1 LFPLFG
7 LHLNFD
13 LLVTHSIAIPGCFLH
28 SERFFYLL
36 VNVEGK
42 IIGTNTLFSDHFQQV
57 TKTVGYFTDFLPEQ
71 DKTQFWQ
78 WIQQAKLNQKRRFGG
93 SLDLKH
99 IGKDTNP
106 VMWEFGLISNSAT
119 DGLLFEGIGFYIENV
134 DFQVESSSKVKRLET
149 IVSNSIDVQLLIDA
163 SGYVFFCSPNMDETL
178 GYSAEEIIGKNGF
191 LYIHPDDLEQA
202 KSMFSNEMTNPGNNS
217 AIDIRFQQKNGEWLW
232 AEVKGKNLLME
243 PSVQG
248 MLININ
254 DITERKKLEEEL
266 LLKENLRHKQ
276 VAQAAVDAQEKERAD
291 IGKELHDNIS
301 QMLTSTKLFLD
312 ILKNKQP
319 DELLERSVNNINAI
333 IKEVRS
339 LSRSLVPSSI
349 SDLGLVAS
357 LHDLLENIR
366 AANVIE
372 VEFYPATEE
381 EMPMSPNSKL
391 TLYRIAQEQINN
403 IVRHSGA
410 TQVFVELYPEED
422 FIEMVISDN
431 GSGFNPQTVKLGM
444 GLKNIRSRAEL
455 LNGRSEII
463 TSPGKGCKLKVNI
476 PISKSSS

>member
-1 LFPLFG
+1 MTQTTAIPDCFLKSGKYFYLQVSGDGCVIGFNELFANHFQKVKKGKILFY
-7 LHLNFD
+7 D
-13 LLVTHSIAIPGCFLH
+13 LL
-28 SERFFYLL
+28 
-36 VNVEGK
+36 K
-42 IIGTNTLFSDHFQQV
+42 
-57 TKTVGYFTDFLPEQ
+57 EQ
-71 DKTQFWQ
+71 DKNLFWQ
-78 WIQQAKLNQKRRFGG
+78 WLQQAKQVHKERFSGQLEL
-93 SLDLKH
+93 SL
-99 IGKDTNP
+99 GKEKS
-106 VMWEFGLISNSAT
+106 VLFFWEFGLLKDSNT
-119 DGLLFEGIGFYIENV
+119 GQFIFEGVGYSLEKGTVLRDELVSN
-134 DFQVESSSKVKRLET
+134 EKRLET
-149 IVSNSIDVQLLIDA
+149 IVSNNIDIQLLIDA
-163 SGYVFFCSPNMDETL
+163 SGYVFFCSPNVEEKL
-178 GYSAEEIIGKNGF
+178 GFLPKEVLGKNGF
-191 LYIHPDDLEQA
+191 SFVHPEDLEVA
-202 KSMFSNEMTNPGNNS
+202 KSLFSSEMTNPGKNS
-217 AIDIRFQQKNGEWLW
+217 SADIRFQQKNGDWLW

-248 MLININ
+248 MLINLN
-254 DITERKKLEEEL
+254 DISERKKLEEEL

-333 IKEVRS
+333 IKEVRN

-372 VEFYPATEE
+372 VEFYPAAEE
-381 EMPMSPNSKL
+381 DMPMSPNSKL

-410 TQVFVELYPEED
+410 TQVFVELYPEEE
-422 FIEMVISDN
+422 FVEMVISDN
-431 GSGFNPQTVKLGM
+431 GTGFNPQTVKPGM

-455 LNGRSEII
+455 LSGKSEII
-463 TSPGKGCKLKVNI
+463 TSPGKGCKLKVVI
-476 PISKSSS
+476 PINKSSS

>member
-1 LFPLFG
+1 MTHTTTIPDCFINSGQFFWLRLAGDGIIIEFNDLF
-7 LHLNFD
+7 
-13 LLVTHSIAIPGCFLH
+13 
-28 SERFFYLL
+28 
-36 VNVEGK
+36 
-42 IIGTNTLFSDHFQQV
+42 TNHFQQV
-57 TKTVGYFTDFLPEQ
+57 TKANSNFSGLLHERDNEL
-71 DKTQFWQ
+71 FWE
-78 WIQQAKLNQKRRFGG
+78 WLQQGKKDQKRRFSGQLNISSDKKAG
-93 SLDLKH
+93 FS
-99 IGKDTNP
+99 IF
-106 VMWEFGLISNSAT
+106 WEFGLVKESNT
-119 DGLLFEGIGFYIENV
+119 GEFFFEGVGYSLERV
-134 DFQVESSSKVKRLET
+134 APSSEEMVSYEKRLET

-163 SGYVFFCSPNMDETL
+163 SGYVFFCSPNMHETL
-178 GYSAEEIIGKNGF
+178 GYTKEEVMGKNGF
-191 LYIHPDDLEQA
+191 SFVHPEDLESA
-202 KSMFSNEMTNPGNNS
+202 KSMFSNEMTNPGKNS

-232 AEVKGKNLLME
+232 AEVKGKNLMME

-372 VEFYPATEE
+372 VEFYPAAEE

-410 TQVFVELYPEED
+410 KQVFVELYPEEE
-422 FIEMVISDN
+422 FVEMVISDN
-431 GSGFNPQTVKLGM
+431 GIGFNPQTVKPGM

-455 LNGRSEII
+455 LNGKSEII
-463 TSPGKGCKLKVNI
+463 TSPGKGCKLKVII
-476 PISKSSS
+476 PINKSSS

>member
-1 LFPLFG
+1 M
-7 LHLNFD
+7 
-13 LLVTHSIAIPGCFLH
+13 TQTIEIPGSFLH
-28 SERFFYLL
+28 SRQFLYLL
-36 VNVEGK
+36 IDGAGK
-42 IIGTNTLFSDHFQQV
+42 IVLSNQLFSGHFQQI
-57 TKTVGYFTDFLPEQ
+57 TKQERIFSDLLHER
-71 DKTQFWQ
+71 DKEVFWRLL
-78 WIQQAKLNQKRRFGG
+78 QQAKQE
-93 SLDLKH
+93 S
-99 IGKDTNP
+99 NP
-106 VMWEFGLISNSAT
+106 LFSCPLELYNDKKSTIPVYWEFGLLKDSAIG
-119 DGLLFEGIGFYIENV
+119 DFIFEGIGFVVNHFEGAKEALITNE
-134 DFQVESSSKVKRLET
+134 KRLET
-149 IVSNSIDVQLLIDA
+149 IVSNSIDVQLLKDA
-163 SGYVFFCSPNMDETL
+163 SGYVFFCSPNIVEKL
-178 GYSAEEIIGKNGF
+178 GFLPEEVVGKNGF
-191 LYIHPDDLEQA
+191 SFVHPEDLEIA
-202 KSMFSNEMTNPGNNS
+202 KSLFSSEMTNPGKNNS
-217 AIDIRFQQKNGEWLW
+217 ADIRFQQKNGEWMW

-248 MLININ
+248 MLINLN
-254 DITERKKLEEEL
+254 DISDRKKLEEEL
-266 LLKENLRHKQ
+266 LLRENLRHKQ

-319 DELLERSVNNINAI
+319 DELLDRSVNNINAI

-366 AANVIE
+366 AANVID
-372 VEFYPATEE
+372 VEFYPSAEE
-381 EMPMSPNSKL
+381 EMALSPNSKL

-410 TQVFVELYPEED
+410 KQVYVELYPEED
-422 FIEMVISDN
+422 VVEMVISDN
-431 GSGFNPQTVKLGM
+431 GSGFDILTVKPGM

-455 LNGRSEII
+455 LNGKAEII
-463 TSPGKGCKLKVNI
+463 TSPGKGCKLKVII